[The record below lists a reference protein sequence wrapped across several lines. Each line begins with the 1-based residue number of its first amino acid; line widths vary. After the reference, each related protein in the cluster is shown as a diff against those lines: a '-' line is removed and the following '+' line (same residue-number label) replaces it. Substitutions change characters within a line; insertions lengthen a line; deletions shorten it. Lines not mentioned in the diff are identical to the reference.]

1 MRRAEVEDSA
11 IVGDDDS
18 VKVRGRAGLV
28 GFVVRVWG
36 NSGAFGGFCCCCSW
50 GISAAGAGFMSG

>member
-1 MRRAEVEDSA
+1 MEDSA

-18 VKVRGRAGLV
+18 VMVRGRAGLV

-36 NSGAFGGFCCCCSW
+36 NSGTFGGFCCCCSW
-50 GISAAGAGFMSG
+50 GISATGAGFMSG